1 MVLVA
6 TKVTVTGKK
15 VIIYVNDVKA
25 YALDFKHDAAD
36 IVGVQYRFNGTGAV
50 GATKFTGTEK
60 VFEL

>member
-6 TKVTVTGKK
+6 TKVNVTDKK
-15 VIIYVNDVKA
+15 AAIYVNDLKA
-25 YALDFKHDAAD
+25 YAMNFKHDASD
-36 IVGVQYRFNGTGAV
+36 IVGVQYRFKGTGAV